1 MHHLPV
7 PQSWSLWAFQVPEM
21 PLHPRFLLLHPRPC
35 PPLCIL
41 ALCLGAVMVLYRMS
55 RRTPADI
62 LESSGTWF
70 HHLVSLALWS
80 VFHPLAYDI
89 CSALCIWWLM
99 LPLYTLKI
107 STSSQLSWYQVP
119 YVTGKRRF
127 LTQPEVQAVPPA
139 QLVNKRE
146 IFLFYTRL
154 PIGGLKLKG
163 RKLIKYIFTPLPQ
176 TLENIYFL
184 LLENVDWKH

>member
-107 STSSQLSWYQVP
+107 STSCFPLSSAGIRFPMSQGRGVFLPNLRS
-119 YVTGKRRF
+119 KRYLLHSLWTSVRS
-127 LTQPEVQAVPPA
+127 
-139 QLVNKRE
+139 
-146 IFLFYTRL
+146 FYSIL
-154 PIGGLKLKG
+154 DSL
-163 RKLIKYIFTPLPQ
+163 
-176 TLENIYFL
+176 
-184 LLENVDWKH
+184 